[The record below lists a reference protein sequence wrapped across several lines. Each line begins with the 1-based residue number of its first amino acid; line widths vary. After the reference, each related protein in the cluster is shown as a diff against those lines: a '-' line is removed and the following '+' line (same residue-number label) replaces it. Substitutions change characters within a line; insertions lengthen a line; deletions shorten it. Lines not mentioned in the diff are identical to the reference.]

1 MLLCVHLRNNDAYF
15 YVDSFNSE
23 DRFEVLVSD
32 ILDELTLLATYGPD
46 PSLGNNYRTRDVT
59 SPWATTTRRVM

>member
-23 DRFEVLVSD
+23 DRFEVLVCD
-32 ILDELTLLATYGPD
+32 ILDELTLLTLLSTYGPD

-59 SPWATTTRRVM
+59 SP